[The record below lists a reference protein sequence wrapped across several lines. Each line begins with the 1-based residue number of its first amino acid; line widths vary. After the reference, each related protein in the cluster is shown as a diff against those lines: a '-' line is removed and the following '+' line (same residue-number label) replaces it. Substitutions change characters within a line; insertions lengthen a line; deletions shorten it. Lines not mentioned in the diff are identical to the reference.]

1 MNMVAEADVDGLVVR
16 LAVAVSAGR
25 LTADEACA
33 QLVAAA
39 GWDDGV
45 SLCGR
50 TFQLALALMR
60 AQRDRHALLEL
71 GWYVDGA

>member
-1 MNMVAEADVDGLVVR
+1 MNMAAKVDVDGLVVR
-16 LAVAVSAGR
+16 LAWAVSAGR
-25 LTADEACA
+25 LTADDACA

-50 TFQLALALMR
+50 TFQLALALLR
-60 AQRDRHALLEL
+60 ARHDNHALIEL
-71 GWYVDGA
+71 GWYLDRG